1 MKTVTILGA
10 GVMGSA
16 MTLPFADRGFEVR
29 LVGTHLD
36 GEIIE
41 SVRANRLHPKLNVT
55 LPSQVKSY
63 THDQFAQAVGNDTD
77 LILLGVASAG
87 VNWAI
92 ERLSETLSKAYSR
105 AHDHQ
110 GHAPPISISCNIAG
124 SGCEIPEA
132 ETGI

>member
-41 SVRANRLHPKLNVT
+41 SVGANRLHPKLNVT
-55 LPSQVKSY
+55 LPAQVKSY

-77 LILLGVASAG
+77 LILLGVSSAG

-92 ERLSETLSKAYSR
+92 ERLSETLREAYSR
-105 AHDHQ
+105 THDYQ
-110 GHAPPISISCNIAG
+110 GHASPIRFSCNAAG
-124 SGCEIPEA
+124 FGCEIPEA
-132 ETGI
+132 EIGI